1 MESQQGPIATA
12 RNFTIRPGGVDKKG
26 VSGFDLAPPYQ
37 PPPPPTGGTGTGGG
51 RSGIHLRDAARAFG
65 APCRPRRAPRTG
77 ERGGMRRGP
86 RSAPSPGGIRTS
98 CGNKNLAPSQAGDG
112 SVHTPPSPP
121 EKKPKPPQKKTKKN
135 AAGLM
140 VGRACQH
147 LVLKNTLKLGGKK
160 EKRRFFRRC
169 PMLVEVTARTWEPSS
184 SVAPPRV
191 HRRPPRR
198 GKGRTKRSLA
208 LHGVSARGPPGNARQ
223 PTTCSSRR
231 ARRWQ
236 AARRRELG
244 RTGSERR
251 SRGKKRARGCRSPGR
266 LSAPAGGDA
275 RRRGAHRQHPH
286 LGRDGQT

>member
-1 MESQQGPIATA
+1 MIWLLHISPPHPPPGERGRGGGAAGSTCAT
-12 RNFTIRPGGVDKKG
+12 RPEL
-26 VSGFDLAPPYQ
+26 LAPPAGRAAHRAQ
-37 PPPPPTGGTGTGGG
+37 VSAAGCGGDRAPHPARGESAPPAGIKIWHRRRLGTAACTRLPPPPK
-51 RSGIHLRDAARAFG
+51 
-65 APCRPRRAPRTG
+65 
-77 ERGGMRRGP
+77 
-86 RSAPSPGGIRTS
+86 
-98 CGNKNLAPSQAGDG
+98 KN
-112 SVHTPPSPP
+112 
-121 EKKPKPPQKKTKKN
+121 PKPPQKKTKKN